1 MIWPIIKEKVS
12 VVAVEVID
20 LVNIAT
26 VVAAAEVLLVVVAD
40 AAVTVEVR
48 EEARKLK
55 KQWLYSWL

>member
-1 MIWPIIKEKVS
+1 MIWPITKENVA
-12 VVAVEVID
+12 VVAVEEID

-26 VVAAAEVLLVVVAD
+26 AVAAAEVLLVVVAD